1 MGCVSS
7 QQKEENNQFKP
18 ICEKYHIQYKSFK
31 GQSDYIKQKGYQIE
45 QMIGT
50 NFGDCIVS
58 VKDSQNQVY
67 AIKIINYE
75 SFQVLDDTQ
84 QAKSTYD
91 SYKENKYIL
100 QTERYLV
107 NKQIKSIFAV
117 RELCDCS
124 LRDFI
129 NANTLAKNQIFAI
142 TKQLLEGLISIRKAR
157 NNQQINTNIKPENIL
172 YKKSNN
178 AFLFSDLDCPIEA
191 LIQNQQTVQMI
202 KYTTLKQSQISLY
215 SSPEVTRNY
224 ENFSNKTDLF
234 SLGLSLAELIRGK
247 KFLNHQLQDIRD
259 RDCLKRYL
267 PKNTHYEDYI
277 DKILINMVKVKPE
290 DRLDP
295 QSLLDILQEKFQTT
309 DQDLLSIKDMETPQ
323 SVFQLIEPKQ
333 NYQEVWVT
341 KEDHTKLK
349 KTDKYININLSMSNF
364 DDEMLDSVTRSLSH
378 CHDTLRLEINCFAN
392 YDITDFGLQNLIE
405 VINKFHNIQKLKLE
419 FPSCEKIN
427 GSALNYLAK
436 GLKNLKHLDHL
447 NLKFDECQ
455 NLQED
460 VLFQLSEGIQNCTS
474 ITKLY
479 LSFQQC
485 QKLTSEGLQKLAESM
500 KQCKNIKNVV
510 LNFNKCSKISDSGL
524 VNLVNTLQE
533 AKSLKKLYLSFC
545 STLIG
550 NESIKKLSEL
560 FQKQKQLEQFQLD
573 IKDTKAD
580 EDLQIL
586 KLFEN
591 MQLCIDLEE
600 IKLNFKKLN
609 FENPKNIVQQISGY
623 YKQNKYME
631 YELQI

>member
-7 QQKEENNQFKP
+7 QQKEENSQFKP
-18 ICEKYHIQYKSFK
+18 ICEKHHIQYKGFK
-31 GQSDYIKQKGYQIE
+31 NQSDYIKQKGYLVE

-50 NFGDCIVS
+50 NFGDYIVTA
-58 VKDSQNQVY
+58 KDSQNQIY
-67 AIKIINYE
+67 AIKIINYD
-75 SFQVLDDTQ
+75 SLQVLNDTQ
-84 QAKSTYD
+84 QMQITLNN
-91 SYKENKYIL
+91 YKENESVLK
-100 QTERYLV
+100 TEQYLV
-107 NKQIKSIFAV
+107 YKQIKTIFAV

-129 NANTLAKNQIFAI
+129 NANTLKQNQIFAI
-142 TKQLLEGLISIRKAR
+142 TKQLLQGVISIRKVQ

-172 YKKSNN
+172 YKKSKN
-178 AFLFSDLDCPIEA
+178 AFLFSDLDYPIEA
-191 LIQNQQTVQMI
+191 SIQNQQSTQMI
-202 KYTTLKQSQISLY
+202 KYTTLKQSQINLY
-215 SSPEVTRNY
+215 SSPEITRND
-224 ENFSNKTDLF
+224 ENFSSKTDLF
-234 SLGLSLAELIRGK
+234 SLGLSLAELVRGK
-247 KFLNHQLQDIRD
+247 KFLNYQLQDIRD

-267 PKNTHYEDYI
+267 PKNTHYEDFI
-277 DKILINMVKVKPE
+277 DQVLMNMVKTKPE

-295 QSLLDILQEKFQTT
+295 QSLLNIMQEKFQSTES
-309 DQDLLSIKDMETPQ
+309 DLLSINNMETPQ
-323 SVFQLIEPKQ
+323 SAFQLLEPKQ

-349 KTDKYININLSMSNF
+349 KSDQYVNINLSMSNF

-378 CHDTLRLEINCFAN
+378 CHDVLRLEINCFAN
-392 YDITDFGLQNLIE
+392 YDITDYGLQNLIE

-427 GSALNYLAK
+427 GSALSYLAK
-436 GLKNLKHLDHL
+436 GLKNFKHLDHL

-455 NLQED
+455 SLQEE

-474 ITKLY
+474 ISKLY

-485 QKLTSEGLQKLAESM
+485 QKLTNEGLQRLAESM
-500 KQCKNIKNVV
+500 KHCKKIKNVV
-510 LNFNKCSKISDSGL
+510 LNLNKCSKISDNGF
-524 VNLVNTLQE
+524 VNLINTLQE
-533 AKSLKKLYLSFC
+533 AKNLKKLYLSFS
-545 STLIG
+545 STQIG
-550 NESIKKLSEL
+550 DGSIKELSEL
-560 FQKQKQLEQFQLD
+560 FQKQKQIEQFQLD
-573 IKDTKAD
+573 IKDTKAK

-609 FENPKNIVQQISGY
+609 FDNPKNIVQQISGY